1 MPAAPWEDIE
11 LMHRLG
17 LAART
22 LSMIDAASG
31 AEEIIVNGVLAVC
44 DPLAGL
50 YLPETGTLV
59 VSDLHLEKGAAFARR
74 GMMLPPYDTVA
85 TLNILSAVITRYD
98 PKLVISLG
106 DNFHDRKGSKH
117 LAPELRA
124 LIAGMARGR
133 DWIWINGNHD
143 PDGTVDLP
151 GSCADELVYGGL
163 VFRHEPSLISG
174 KGEIAGHLHPSAT
187 VRRREKSVRRP
198 CFASDG
204 NRLLMPAFG
213 VLAGGLDLRHQA
225 MHGLFDREKL
235 VAHLLGR
242 DRIYS
247 VRYTNLTA

>member
-1 MPAAPWEDIE
+1 M
-11 LMHRLG
+11 MHRLG
-17 LAART
+17 LAARAQ
-22 LSMIDAASG
+22 MMRGAASG
-31 AEEIIVNGVLAVC
+31 TGEIVVHGVAGVC
-44 DPLAGL
+44 DPMGSL
-50 YLPETGTLV
+50 YLPEIGMLV

-98 PKLVISLG
+98 PRIVVSLG
-106 DNFHDRKGSKH
+106 DNFHDRRGSEH
-117 LAPELRA
+117 LPGELRS
-124 LIAGMARGR
+124 LISAMARGR

-151 GSCADELVYGGL
+151 GTSTDELFYGGL

-174 KGEIAGHLHPSAT
+174 KGEIAGHLHPAAT

-204 NRLLMPAFG
+204 SRLLMPAFG
-213 VLAGGLDLRHQA
+213 VLAGGLDLRHPA
-225 MHGLFDREKL
+225 MRGLFDHEKL

-247 VRYTNLTA
+247 VRYGNLIG